1 MREMADRP
9 GNVIVLLIV
18 EYDRNRFQ
26 GADKIPERGYLFL
39 RNFCRRREDIV
50 GIFDQVGFGAGESAL
65 SDPAIGCPPMKLS
78 SMPSEITSLWMEVFT
93 LPTSVRIQP
102 LSIRSLS

>member
-26 GADKIPERGYLFL
+26 GADKIPERGHLFL

-65 SDPAIGCPPMKLS
+65 LRSCHRVPSDEAFLHA
-78 SMPSEITSLWMEVFT
+78 E
-93 LPTSVRIQP
+93 
-102 LSIRSLS
+102 